1 MAQSNGYIHGSDL
14 LMGIYE
20 GNEFKPFGHSSS
32 CEIENTAETK
42 SRATKETTNT
52 GRWEDKS
59 VSNFSVSV
67 NVSGFRFYGDDMN
80 YPELL
85 EYWEKGEPVTVRYA
99 HRGENGEADT
109 KVYRQGDFIITSL
122 KESAPADDDATY
134 DLSMENSGKVETVKA
149 V

>member
-67 NVSGFRFYGDDMN
+67 NVSGFRFYGDEGLN

-85 EYWEKGEPVTVRYA
+85 KIWEAGDPVTVRYA
-99 HRGENGEADT
+99 HRGEEKT
-109 KVYRQGDFIITSL
+109 CYREGKFIITSL

-134 DLSMENSGKVETVKA
+134 DLSMENSGKVETVEA